1 MKHKKYIRFM
11 KKITELISSGR
22 GSVYFYGVFLIMGLL
37 ILLSVFFEYFRI
49 YGTVSRVEKAY
60 EKAMLSVA
68 ITNYD
73 EIFTSMRE
81 SGQLG
86 GVFEGGNETD
96 IGSVELPEWVEMNDM
111 GDVSQELASLLDIQE
126 LEEKLHAF
134 DSTGNWLYSVDD
146 ISMSIHQSPGYNE
159 ELKYEIEGEFHI
171 EIPVY
176 FIGNQVSVFSMKLP
190 SRAVWKSKL

>member
-1 MKHKKYIRFM
+1 MEDKKR
-11 KKITELISSGR
+11 ISFVTKVREVTSSKR
-22 GSVYFYGVFLIMGLL
+22 GSVYFYGIFLIMGLV
-37 ILLSVFFEYFRI
+37 IILSVFFEYFRI

-86 GVFEGGNETD
+86 GVFEGGNETE
-96 IGSVELPEWVEMNDM
+96 IGSDELPEWIEINDM
-111 GDVSQELASLLDIQE
+111 GDVSQELVNLLDIQE
-126 LEEKLHAF
+126 LEDGLHAF
-134 DSTGNWLYSVDD
+134 DPGGNWLYSVDD
-146 ISMSIHQSPGYNE
+146 MSILIRQSSGYNE
-159 ELKYEIEGEFHI
+159 ELRYEIEGDFHI

-176 FIGNQVSVFSMKLP
+176 FMGKEVSVFSMRIP
-190 SRAVWKSKL
+190 SVAVWKSKL